1 MVKLSHN
8 GEENVNLQILVKDKK
23 NAFSKQQILNSGQ
36 RPRNTE
42 LSRKVPDKESL

>member
-23 NAFSKQQILNSGQ
+23 MRFQNNRF
-36 RPRNTE
+36 
-42 LSRKVPDKESL
+42 